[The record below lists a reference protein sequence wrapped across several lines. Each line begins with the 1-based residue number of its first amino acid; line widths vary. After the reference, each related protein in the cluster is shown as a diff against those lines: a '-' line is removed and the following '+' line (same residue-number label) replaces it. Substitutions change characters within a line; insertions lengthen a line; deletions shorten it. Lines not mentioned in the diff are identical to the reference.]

1 MVRAMRSQAIRP
13 RRVRAFVS
21 SIFDHDLHEKRVAS
35 LADATVGALQG
46 ARLAVG
52 ALGRALAVAKE
63 LDGKHAIKQVDRL
76 FSNTG
81 VDVWKLFSN
90 WVPFI
95 LAGRPEIVVVLDWT
109 EFDQDN
115 QSTIALY
122 LVSKHGRA
130 TPLLWKSVVK
140 SDLRNWRN
148 EHEDELLE
156 RFREVV
162 PPNTKVT
169 VLADRGFG
177 DHKLYELLKDQLG
190 FDFVIRFRENIRVTD
205 DHGETRAAKDW
216 VPDTGR
222 PRTLRKARVT
232 KTQREVAAVVC
243 VHARGMAEPWHLA
256 TSREDVTGAAVVKLY
271 GRRFTIEETFRD
283 LKNLRFGMGLT
294 DTRISSPARRDRI
307 LLVGAIAASLLTLLG
322 AAGESLGLDMKMKA
336 NTVKTR
342 THSLLNQG
350 LFYFDCLLNMREER
364 ARPLMQRFDELLRQ
378 HAATR
383 EVFGLI

>member
-1 MVRAMRSQAIRP
+1 MRTKAIRP
-13 RRVRAFVS
+13 RRVHAFVS

-46 ARLAVG
+46 AQLAVG

-81 VDVWKLFSN
+81 VDVWKLAAN
-90 WVPFI
+90 WVPFVI
-95 LAGRPEIVVVLDWT
+95 GEGRPEIVVALDWT
-109 EFDQDN
+109 DFDQDN

-122 LVSKHGRA
+122 LVTKHGRA

-140 SDLRNWRN
+140 SELKDWRN
-148 EHEDELLE
+148 EHEDALLE

-162 PPNTKVT
+162 PTTTKVT

-190 FDFVIRFRENIRVTD
+190 FDFIIRFRGVIKVTD
-205 DHGETRAAKDW
+205 EKGETRAAKDW
-216 VPDTGR
+216 VPDNGR
-222 PRTLRKARVT
+222 PRTIKKARVT

-243 VHARGMAEPWHLA
+243 VHAKGMKEPWLLA
-256 TSREDVTGAAVVKLY
+256 SSREDMTGAGIVSLY

-294 DTRISSPARRDRI
+294 DTRISSPERRDRI

-350 LFYFDCLLNMREER
+350 IFYFDCLLNMRKER

-383 EVFGLI
+383 EIFGLI

>member
-1 MVRAMRSQAIRP
+1 MRTPAIRP
-13 RRVRAFVS
+13 RRVHAFVA

-35 LADATVGALQG
+35 LADATVGALRG
-46 ARLAVG
+46 AQLAVG

-81 VDVWKLFSN
+81 VDVWKLFGN

-95 LAGRPEIVVVLDWT
+95 IGQRPEVVVALDWT
-109 EFDQDN
+109 DFDQDN
-115 QSTIALY
+115 QSTIALH
-122 LVSKHGRA
+122 LVTKHGRA
-130 TPLLWKSVVK
+130 TPLMWKSVVK
-140 SDLRNWRN
+140 SELKEWRN
-148 EHEDELLE
+148 EHEDSLLE

-162 PPNTKVT
+162 PAATRVT

-190 FDFVIRFRENIRVTD
+190 FDFIIRFRGVIKVTD
-205 DHGETRAAKDW
+205 EKGETRAAEDW

-222 PRTLRKARVT
+222 PRTLKRARVT

-243 VHARGMAEPWHLA
+243 IHAKGMKEPWHLA
-256 TSREDVTGAAVVKLY
+256 TSRDDKTGAEIVKLY
-271 GRRFTIEETFRD
+271 GKRFTIEESFRD
-283 LKNLRFGMGLT
+283 LKNLRFGLGLT
-294 DTRISSPARRDRI
+294 DTRISSPERRDRM
-307 LLVGAIAASLLTLLG
+307 LLIGAIAVSLLTLLG

-350 LFYFDCLLNMREER
+350 LFYFDCLLNMRYER
-364 ARPLMQRFDELLRQ
+364 ARPLMHRFDELLLQ

-383 EVFGLI
+383 EIFGLI

>member
-1 MVRAMRSQAIRP
+1 MRNDALRP
-13 RRVRAFVS
+13 RRVHDFVS
-21 SIFDHDLHEKRVAS
+21 SIFDYDLHAKRVDS

-63 LDGKHAIKQVDRL
+63 LDAKHAIKQVDRF

-81 VDVWKLFSN
+81 VDVWKLAAN
-90 WVPFI
+90 WVPFVI
-95 LAGRPEIVVVLDWT
+95 GDRPEIVVALDWT
-109 EFDQDN
+109 DFDQDN
-115 QSTIALY
+115 QATVALH
-122 LVSKHGRA
+122 VVTKHGRA

-140 SDLRNWRN
+140 SELKDWRN
-148 EHEDELLE
+148 EHEDALLE

-162 PPNTKVT
+162 PSTTKVT
-169 VLADRGFG
+169 VLADRAFG
-177 DHKLYELLKDQLG
+177 DHKLYELLKDQLS
-190 FDFVIRFRENIRVTD
+190 FDFIIRFRGVIKVTD
-205 DHGETRAAKDW
+205 ETGETRAAKDW

-222 PRTLRKARVT
+222 PRTLKKARVT
-232 KTQREVAAVVC
+232 KTGREVAAVVC
-243 VHARGMAEPWHLA
+243 VHAKDMDEPWHLA
-256 TSREDVTGAAVVKLY
+256 TSREDKSGAEIVKLY
-271 GRRFTIEETFRD
+271 GKRFTIEESFRD

-294 DTRISSPARRDRI
+294 DTRISSPERRDRV

-350 LFYFDCLLNMREER
+350 LFYFECLLNMREER
-364 ARPLMQRFDELLRQ
+364 ARPLMQRFDELVRQ
-378 HAATR
+378 HAALR

>member
-1 MVRAMRSQAIRP
+1 MRTQASRP
-13 RRVRAFVS
+13 RRVHAFVS

-46 ARLAVG
+46 AQLAVG

-63 LDGKHAIKQVDRL
+63 FDGKHAIKQVDRL
-76 FSNTG
+76 FSNAG
-81 VDVWKLFSN
+81 VDVWRLFGN
-90 WVPFI
+90 WVPFVI
-95 LAGRPEIVVVLDWT
+95 SARPEIVVALDWT
-109 EFDQDN
+109 DFDQDN
-115 QSTIALY
+115 QSTIALH
-122 LVSKHGRA
+122 LVTKHGRA
-130 TPLLWKSVVK
+130 TPLLWKSVMK
-140 SDLRNWRN
+140 SELKDWRN
-148 EHEDELLE
+148 EHKDALLE

-162 PPNTKVT
+162 PTTTKVT

-190 FDFVIRFRENIRVTD
+190 FDFVIRFRGVIKVTD
-205 DHGETRAAKDW
+205 EHGETRPAKDW
-216 VPDTGR
+216 VPGTGR
-222 PRTLRKARVT
+222 PRTLRKARDT
-232 KTQREVAAVVC
+232 KTQREGAAVVC
-243 VHARGMAEPWHLA
+243 VHAKGMAEPWHLA
-256 TSREDVTGAAVVKLY
+256 TSREDLAGAAIVKLY

-294 DTRISSPARRDRI
+294 DTRISSPERRDRI
-307 LLVGAIAASLLTLLG
+307 LLVGAIAVSLLTLLG

-342 THSLLNQG
+342 TNSLLNQG
-350 LFYFDCLLNMREER
+350 LFYFDCLLNMRDER

-383 EVFGLI
+383 EIFGLI

>member
-1 MVRAMRSQAIRP
+1 MRTQAIRP
-13 RRVRAFVS
+13 RRVHDFVS

-46 ARLAVG
+46 AQLAVG
-52 ALGRALAVAKE
+52 ALGRALAIAKE
-63 LDGKHAIKQVDRL
+63 LDAKHAIKQVDRL
-76 FSNTG
+76 FSNAG
-81 VDVWKLFSN
+81 VDVWKLFAN

-95 LAGRPEIVVVLDWT
+95 IGVRPQIVVALDWT
-109 EFDQDN
+109 DFDQDD

-122 LVSKHGRA
+122 LVTKHGRA
-130 TPLLWKSVVK
+130 TPLVWKSVVK
-140 SDLRNWRN
+140 SELKDWRN
-148 EHEDELLE
+148 EHEDALLE

-162 PPNTKVT
+162 PTTTKVT
-169 VLADRGFG
+169 VLADCGFG
-177 DHKLYELLKDQLG
+177 DQKLYELLKDQLG
-190 FDFVIRFRENIRVTD
+190 FDFVIRFRGVVKVTD
-205 DHGETRAAKDW
+205 EKGETRAAKDW

-222 PRTLRKARVT
+222 PRMIRKARVT

-243 VHARGMAEPWHLA
+243 VHAKGMAEPWHLA
-256 TSREDVTGAAVVKLY
+256 TSLEDKTGADIVALY
-271 GRRFTIEETFRD
+271 GKRFSIEETFRD

-294 DTRISSPARRDRI
+294 DTRISSPQRRDRI

-350 LFYFDCLLNMREER
+350 LFYFDCLLNMRDER

-378 HAATR
+378 HAATL
-383 EVFGLI
+383 EIFGLI

>member
-1 MVRAMRSQAIRP
+1 MRTQAIRP
-13 RRVRAFVS
+13 RRVHAFVS

-46 ARLAVG
+46 AQLAVG

-81 VDVWKLFSN
+81 VDVWKLFGN
-90 WVPFI
+90 WVPFVVSE
-95 LAGRPEIVVVLDWT
+95 RPEIVVALDWT
-109 EFDQDN
+109 DFDQDN

-122 LVSKHGRA
+122 LVTKHGRA
-130 TPLLWKSVVK
+130 TPLVWKSVLK
-140 SDLRNWRN
+140 SELKDWRN
-148 EHEDELLE
+148 EHEDALLE

-162 PPNTKVT
+162 PTSTKVT

-190 FDFVIRFRENIRVTD
+190 FDFVIRFRGVIKVTD
-205 DHGETRAAKDW
+205 EKGETRAATDW

-222 PRTLRKARVT
+222 PRLLRKARVT

-243 VHARGMAEPWHLA
+243 VHAEGMAEPWHLA
-256 TSREDVTGAAVVKLY
+256 TSREDLAGAAIVKLY
-271 GRRFTIEETFRD
+271 GKRFTIEETFRD
-283 LKNLRFGMGLT
+283 LKNLRFGLGLT
-294 DTRISSPARRDRI
+294 DTRISSPERRDRI

-364 ARPLMQRFDELLRQ
+364 ARPLMHRFDELLRQ

-383 EVFGLI
+383 EIFGLI

>member
-1 MVRAMRSQAIRP
+1 MRNQAIRP
-13 RRVRAFVS
+13 RRVHDFVS
-21 SIFDHDLHEKRVAS
+21 SIFDYDLHAKRVDS

-63 LDGKHAIKQVDRL
+63 LDAKHAIKQVDRF

-81 VDVWKLFSN
+81 VDVWKLAAR
-90 WVPFI
+90 WVPFVI
-95 LAGRPEIVVVLDWT
+95 GQRPEIVVALDWT
-109 EFDQDN
+109 DFDQDN

-122 LVSKHGRA
+122 LVTKHGRA

-140 SDLRNWRN
+140 SEMKDWRN
-148 EHEDELLE
+148 EHEDALLE

-162 PPNTKVT
+162 PATTKVT

-190 FDFVIRFRENIRVTD
+190 FDFIIRFRGIIKVTD
-205 DHGETRAAKDW
+205 EHGETKAATDW
-216 VPDTGR
+216 LPDTGR
-222 PRTLRKARVT
+222 PRTLKRARVT
-232 KTQREVAAVVC
+232 KAQREVAAAVC
-243 VHARGMAEPWHLA
+243 VHAKDMDEPWFLA
-256 TSREDVTGAAVVKLY
+256 TSREDKSGADIVKLY
-271 GRRFTIEETFRD
+271 GKRFTIEESFRD
-283 LKNLRFGMGLT
+283 LKNLHFGMGLS
-294 DTRISSPARRDRI
+294 DTRISSPERRDRI
-307 LLVGAIAASLLTLLG
+307 LLVGAVAASLLTLLG

-350 LFYFDCLLNMREER
+350 LFYFECLLNMREER
-364 ARPLMQRFDELLRQ
+364 ARPLMQRFDELVRQ
-378 HAATR
+378 HAALR

>member
-1 MVRAMRSQAIRP
+1 MRTQAIRP
-13 RRVRAFVS
+13 RRVHDFVS
-21 SIFDHDLHEKRVAS
+21 SIFDYDLHAKRVAS

-46 ARLAVG
+46 AQLAVG

-63 LDGKHAIKQVDRL
+63 LDAKHAIKQVDRF

-81 VDVWKLFSN
+81 VDVWKLAAN
-90 WVPFI
+90 WVPFVI
-95 LAGRPEIVVVLDWT
+95 GEGRPEIVVALDWT
-109 EFDQDN
+109 DFDQDN

-122 LVSKHGRA
+122 LVTRHGRA

-140 SDLRNWRN
+140 SELKDWRN
-148 EHEDELLE
+148 QHEDALLE

-162 PPNTKVT
+162 PAATKVT

-190 FDFVIRFRENIRVTD
+190 FDFIIRFRGVIKVTD
-205 DHGETRAAKDW
+205 DKGETRAAKDW
-216 VPDTGR
+216 VPENGR
-222 PRTLRKARVT
+222 PRTIKNARVT
-232 KTQREVAAVVC
+232 KTRREVAAVVC
-243 VHARGMAEPWHLA
+243 VHAKGMKEPWLLA
-256 TSREDVTGAAVVKLY
+256 SSREDMTGAAIVSLY

-294 DTRISSPARRDRI
+294 DTRISSPERRDRI

-364 ARPLMQRFDELLRQ
+364 ARPLMQRFDALLRQ

-383 EVFGLI
+383 EIFGLI